1 MQIFDMWNILGCWG
15 GVCVCVDLFVWVN
28 CFNSVLSSKSSI
40 SYLGKKKKKGI
51 MNEAE
56 HICISSDKV

>member
-40 SYLGKKKKKGI
+40 SYLGKKKKKGL
-51 MNEAE
+51 
-56 HICISSDKV
+56 